1 MGVPCEQVKRL
12 QAVIQPDDVI
22 LAVQRFVDDR
32 KEGDAAGSNGRSASE
47 ERCVLWSTGRGED
60 QGAEDRGGVGGGKL
74 LEGGDG

>member
-1 MGVPCEQVKRL
+1 VKRL

-47 ERCVLWSTGRGED
+47 ERCVLWSTGRGFKEA
-60 QGAEDRGGVGGGKL
+60 QDRGGVRCGKL